1 MRINNNNLQ
10 QQFNDYL
17 NWCEINNLQ
26 VKDAKS
32 LIKYVKQQ
40 QQNFINKLEEGMS
53 MAAVEN
59 FQSDM
64 NNYICYN
71 F

>member
-26 VKDAKS
+26 AKDAKS
-32 LIKYVKQQ
+32 LIAYVQQQ
-40 QQNFINKLEEGMS
+40 QQN
-53 MAAVEN
+53 
-59 FQSDM
+59 SDK
-64 NNYICYN
+64 N
-71 F
+71 

>member
-17 NWCEINNLQ
+17 TWCEINNLQ
-26 VKDAKS
+26 AKDAKS

-40 QQNFINKLEEGMS
+40 QQN
-53 MAAVEN
+53 
-59 FQSDM
+59 SDKK
-64 NNYICYN
+64 
-71 F
+71 

>member
-26 VKDAKS
+26 AKDAKS
-32 LIKYVKQQ
+32 LIAYV
-40 QQNFINKLEEGMS
+40 NNNKIQITSKTYREQIL
-53 MAAVEN
+53 
-59 FQSDM
+59 
-64 NNYICYN
+64 
-71 F
+71 